1 MKDWLKKNWNDPVFS
16 KVISN
21 MLWTLLTAAGSM
33 LAILVYK
40 LVSKTSF
47 LDIFKSIEL
56 FLKQERRISNWVLIT
71 ALLFIFYI
79 LLNVLKTV
87 QVKTFLGNFLFAATG
102 GRDHD
107 HIRKFI
113 FDNKHSKGNRYFKN
127 IYGFFGESMTITP
140 SPTSANWCLKVVIPR
155 YMEFTAEMRRSHAG
169 W

>member
-1 MKDWLKKNWNDPVFS
+1 
-16 KVISN
+16 
-21 MLWTLLTAAGSM
+21 M

-47 LDIFKSIEL
+47 SDIFKSIEL

-102 GRDHD
+102 G
-107 HIRKFI
+107 
-113 FDNKHSKGNRYFKN
+113 KG
-127 IYGFFGESMTITP
+127 S
-140 SPTSANWCLKVVIPR
+140 
-155 YMEFTAEMRRSHAG
+155 
-169 W
+169 

>member
-47 LDIFKSIEL
+47 SDIFKSIEL

-87 QVKTFLGNFLFAATG
+87 
-102 GRDHD
+102 
-107 HIRKFI
+107 
-113 FDNKHSKGNRYFKN
+113 
-127 IYGFFGESMTITP
+127 
-140 SPTSANWCLKVVIPR
+140 
-155 YMEFTAEMRRSHAG
+155 
-169 W
+169 